1 MKALK
6 MLCRLVIVV
15 FLLISGVAK
24 AACPFAEQAE
34 KSGKINIAFMQYI
47 YCAEEEN
54 DAEAQYKLGSMF
66 YQGVGLPH
74 PDFRRAVAFFSRAA
88 NNGYAP
94 AQVKLGLLYWRG
106 EGITKNLKMA
116 HKWLYLAQ
124 EPENMR
130 WFYYVGPSFD
140 KTAASVYEKLN
151 SIIKTSDKDFTE
163 DAPFASTV
171 PLNALGDG
179 FLPSYREVA
188 EFQHENLIQAGEEFL
203 DASSQND
210 LRKFLNGLLP
220 GINPKFPSSLSDDE
234 KQRALQMI
242 LNWFKPVLLTTQNFD
257 PAKVPVLEKL
267 KREIEMPVE

>member
-1 MKALK
+1 
-6 MLCRLVIVV
+6 MLFRLLFIF
-15 FLLISGVAK
+15 FLFVTSNAK
-24 AACPFAEQAE
+24 AACTFAEQAE

-54 DAEAQYKLGSMF
+54 DAEAQYKLGSMY
-66 YQGVGLPH
+66 YQGVGLPR

-106 EGITKNLKMA
+106 EGITKNLRLA

-130 WFYYVGPSFD
+130 WFYYYGPSFD
-140 KTAASVYEKLN
+140 KTAASVYSKLN
-151 SIIKTSDKDFTE
+151 NVIRVSDPDIA
-163 DAPFASTV
+163 DAIPFSSTV
-171 PLNALGDG
+171 PLSSFGNDII
-179 FLPSYREVA
+179 PSYKDVA
-188 EFQHENLIQAGEEFL
+188 EFQHENLLEAGEELL
-203 DASSQND
+203 DVQSQND
-210 LRKFLNGLLP
+210 LRKYLNSLLP
-220 GINPKFPSSLSDDE
+220 NINPQFPASLTAAE
-234 KQRALQMI
+234 KQRTLQMI

-267 KREIEMPVE
+267 KREIEQPAQ